1 MAQSNYEIRIRI
13 TPEGFEV
20 IDGATSDLNRMR
32 AAAGG
37 VDNKFARMNQTLYS
51 VASGV
56 ERLGKRMMVLGA
68 AGVAGFTAIAVAG
81 FKYNSMVEQMKTK
94 LSGFIKTQRGIRE
107 AFKWAQET
115 VLGTP
120 LMTAEMVKTITTLE
134 TYGLSYQ
141 KWGGVVAD
149 TAAMVK
155 GEDETLA
162 GTMDRLA
169 QALGRLKVGAPGAM
183 GSLRLMG
190 INAREAGLK
199 FDGTGKLIGSTEE
212 ALEKLRVYMDTKFGG
227 GMERL
232 GKDWNGLW
240 LALKGQVI
248 RNLGEALAPT
258 FALLKARLSMIVN
271 FLRSD
276 MGKAAMKK
284 WGKVLQETFTE
295 AIKMADEMR
304 RHVFPIIMKLAKW
317 FSELSARGRVWR
329 ILFPIIAGA
338 IMVVVGKFVLLIVQI
353 RIYTAALGHA
363 TIARNAL
370 TAAEVRGGVA
380 MNANTAKYVAA
391 GNAAKGAAGG
401 MTTFAGSLKSVAAA
415 AMKVAPWIALI
426 MFALGSKPG
435 EGILMDE
442 SGKKALAEGRAAG
455 EKHKT
460 FEGVAAEYAKTHPES
475 KTGKLY
481 KPSGRRLGWG
491 VQPVDTRTPR
501 KHPLGTNPW
510 GTTPFPQWETEGG
523 GGDVGSDVG
532 GGGGGGGGVG
542 TRARGGTTY
551 YQTIENVHIKAE
563 KIDEKS
569 LLAATRKIVETEMP
583 A

>member
-183 GSLRLMG
+183 GSLRMMG
-190 INAREAGLK
+190 INAHDAGLK
-199 FDGTGKLIGSTEE
+199 FDGTGKLIGSTEV

-240 LALKGQVI
+240 LAMKGQVI

-258 FALLKARLSMIVN
+258 FALLKARLAMIVN

-304 RHVFPIIMKLAKW
+304 RHLFPIIMKLAKW
-317 FSELSARGRVWR
+317 FSELSARGRVWL
-329 ILFPIIAGA
+329 ILFPIIGGAVLVLAAKVIRLAVALRMAGLGGGA
-338 IMVVVGKFVLLIVQI
+338 AAKGISAAG
-353 RIYTAALGHA
+353 TAA
-363 TIARNAL
+363 
-370 TAAEVRGGVA
+370 AA
-380 MNANTAKYVAA
+380 NNAKYVAA
-391 GNAAKGAAGG
+391 GSAARGASGGFLTLASGIGAALAATVALGGAIDKYMPGMGGGPVPWWLKGTTPGFMITAAKGQYEAGKKWEAENWG
-401 MTTFAGSLKSVAAA
+401 
-415 AMKVAPWIALI
+415 
-426 MFALGSKPG
+426 
-435 EGILMDE
+435 
-442 SGKKALAEGRAAG
+442 SGKKF
-455 EKHKT
+455 KQ
-460 FEGVAAEYAKTHPES
+460 VP
-475 KTGKLY
+475 
-481 KPSGRRLGWG
+481 PSH
-491 VQPVDTRTPR
+491 TPR
-501 KHPLGTNPW
+501 KHPLGSTPW
-510 GTTPFPQWETEGG
+510 GATPFPQWETEGG
-523 GGDVGSDVG
+523 GGDLGGDYSGG

-542 TRARGGTTY
+542 TRARGGNTW

>member
-20 IDGATSDLNRMR
+20 IDGATGDLNRMK

-37 VDNKFARMNQTLYS
+37 VDNKFARMNQTLHS

-81 FKYNSMVEQMKTK
+81 FKYNSMVEQMETK
-94 LSGFIKTQRGIRE
+94 LSGFIKTQRGIKE

-183 GSLRLMG
+183 GSLRMMG
-190 INAREAGLK
+190 INAHDAGLK
-199 FDGTGKLIGSTEE
+199 FDGTGKLIGSTEV

-240 LALKGQVI
+240 LAMKGQVI

-258 FALLKARLSMIVN
+258 FALLKARLAMIVN

-295 AIKMADEMR
+295 AIKMADQMR
-304 RHVFPIIMKLAKW
+304 RHVFPILMKLAKW
-317 FSELSARGRVWR
+317 FSELSARGRVWT

-338 IMVVVGKFVLLIVQI
+338 IMVMVGKFVLLILQI
-353 RIYTAALGHA
+353 RIYIASMVQATA
-363 TIARNAL
+363 ARNAL
-370 TAAEVRGGVA
+370 TAAEVRGGAV
-380 MNANTAKYVAA
+380 MNANTAKYVMA
-391 GNAAKGAAGG
+391 GNAAKTGG
-401 MTTFAGSLKSVAAA
+401 MGFLSMASSIGSAL
-415 AMKVAPWIALI
+415 AMTV
-426 MFALGSKPG
+426 ALGIAIDKLLPG
-435 EGILMDE
+435 MGGGPVPSWLKGTTPGFMITAAKGQYEAGKKWGAE
-442 SGKKALAEGRAAG
+442 NWGSGKKF
-455 EKHKT
+455 KQ
-460 FEGVAAEYAKTHPES
+460 VP
-475 KTGKLY
+475 
-481 KPSGRRLGWG
+481 PSH
-491 VQPVDTRTPR
+491 TPR
-501 KHPLGTNPW
+501 KHPLGSTPW
-510 GTTPFPQWETEGG
+510 GATPFPQWETEGG
-523 GGDVGSDVG
+523 GGMADLGGDYSGG

-542 TRARGGTTY
+542 TRARGGNTI

-569 LLAATRKIVETEMP
+569 LLAATRKLVISEMP